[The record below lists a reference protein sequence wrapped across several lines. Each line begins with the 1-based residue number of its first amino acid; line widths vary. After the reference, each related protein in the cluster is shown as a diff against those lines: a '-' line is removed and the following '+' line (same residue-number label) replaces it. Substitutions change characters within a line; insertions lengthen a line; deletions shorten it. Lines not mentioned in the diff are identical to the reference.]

1 MERFLASRWTLLT
14 LIFFARIGVGFQFI
28 AVAALMSQLQ
38 NDLQLGYG
46 EIGLLL
52 GSFMITAIFLS
63 IPNSIVATFLGDRV
77 TLLGGLGA
85 LVIGGIILA
94 ESSNFSTALIGRL
107 FGGIGA
113 VFITVTGAK
122 VLTDRFAGKEI
133 ATAMSFLGVAWP
145 VGIALGLSVL
155 PFATQWQDW
164 RAAVYLTIVLPAVAA
179 VTLSIMPLTPEKASE
194 RGGEPASQFWKISR
208 REFRLVILGGLAW
221 TLMSSGGYVVFSSFA
236 PVYLAE
242 QGVTQAEAG
251 LMVSILSWLIIVTI
265 PLGGYLVDR
274 TGQGDKAIWIGCLV
288 AAAAIAMIP
297 VGGPIIVWIVLSAAL
312 GITVG
317 AVMALPS
324 EVLSTNS
331 RATGMGVF
339 YTLYYAGTAGLPALA
354 GWLHEITDN
363 VEAVIWFSAV
373 CLVLSPITLLAFRKL
388 QQRMAPGI

>member
-94 ESSNFSTALIGRL
+94 ESSDFSTALIGRL

-354 GWLHEITDN
+354 GWLHEITGN

>member
-94 ESSNFSTALIGRL
+94 ESSDFSTALVGRL

-179 VTLSIMPLTPEKASE
+179 VTLSIMPVTPEKASE

>member
-38 NDLQLGYG
+38 NDLQLDYG

-94 ESSNFSTALIGRL
+94 ESSDFSTALIGRL

-164 RAAVYLTIVLPAVAA
+164 RAAVYLTILLPAVAA

-194 RGGEPASQFWKISR
+194 PGGEPASQFWKIGR

-354 GWLHEITDN
+354 GWLHEITGN

>member
-94 ESSNFSTALIGRL
+94 ESSDFSTALVGRL

-324 EVLSTNS
+324 EVLSANS

-339 YTLYYAGTAGLPALA
+339 FTLYYAGTAGLPALA
-354 GWLHEITDN
+354 GWLHEITGN

-388 QQRMAPGI
+388 QQRMALGI

>member
-1 MERFLASRWTLLT
+1 MERFLASRWTLLS

-94 ESSNFSTALIGRL
+94 ESSDFSTALIGRL

-274 TGQGDKAIWIGCLV
+274 TGQGDKAIWIGCLA

>member
-52 GSFMITAIFLS
+52 GSFMFTAIFLS

-94 ESSNFSTALIGRL
+94 ESSDFSTALIGRL

-179 VTLSIMPLTPEKASE
+179 VTLSIMPVTPEKASE

-354 GWLHEITDN
+354 GWLHEITGN

>member
-94 ESSNFSTALIGRL
+94 ESSDFSTALIGRL

-164 RAAVYLTIVLPAVAA
+164 RAAVYLTIVLPVVAA

-354 GWLHEITDN
+354 GWLHEITGN

>member
-52 GSFMITAIFLS
+52 GSFMFTAIFLS

-94 ESSNFSTALIGRL
+94 ESSDFSTALVGRL

-179 VTLSIMPLTPEKASE
+179 VTLSIMPLTPENASE

-354 GWLHEITDN
+354 GWLHEITGN

>member
-52 GSFMITAIFLS
+52 GSFMFTAIFLS

-94 ESSNFSTALIGRL
+94 ESSDFSTALIGRL

-339 YTLYYAGTAGLPALA
+339 FTLYYAGTAGLPALA
-354 GWLHEITDN
+354 GWLHEITGN

-388 QQRMAPGI
+388 QQRMALGI

>member
-52 GSFMITAIFLS
+52 GSFMIAAIFLS

-94 ESSNFSTALIGRL
+94 ESSDFSTALIGRL

-354 GWLHEITDN
+354 GWLHEITGN

>member
-38 NDLQLGYG
+38 SDLQLGYG

-52 GSFMITAIFLS
+52 GSFMFTAIFLS

-94 ESSNFSTALIGRL
+94 ESSDFSTALIGRL

-122 VLTDRFAGKEI
+122 VLTDRFASKEI

-194 RGGEPASQFWKISR
+194 RGG
-208 REFRLVILGGLAW
+208 
-221 TLMSSGGYVVFSSFA
+221 
-236 PVYLAE
+236 
-242 QGVTQAEAG
+242 
-251 LMVSILSWLIIVTI
+251 
-265 PLGGYLVDR
+265 
-274 TGQGDKAIWIGCLV
+274 
-288 AAAAIAMIP
+288 
-297 VGGPIIVWIVLSAAL
+297 
-312 GITVG
+312 
-317 AVMALPS
+317 
-324 EVLSTNS
+324 
-331 RATGMGVF
+331 
-339 YTLYYAGTAGLPALA
+339 
-354 GWLHEITDN
+354 
-363 VEAVIWFSAV
+363 
-373 CLVLSPITLLAFRKL
+373 
-388 QQRMAPGI
+388 

>member
-38 NDLQLGYG
+38 NDLQLDYG

-94 ESSNFSTALIGRL
+94 ESSDFSTALIGRL

-354 GWLHEITDN
+354 GWLHEITGN

>member
-94 ESSNFSTALIGRL
+94 ESSDFSTALIGRL

-164 RAAVYLTIVLPAVAA
+164 RAAVYLTIVLPVVAA
-179 VTLSIMPLTPEKASE
+179 VTLSIMPLTPENASE

-354 GWLHEITDN
+354 GWLHEITGN

>member
-94 ESSNFSTALIGRL
+94 ESSDFSTALIGRL

-164 RAAVYLTIVLPAVAA
+164 RAAVYLTIVLPAVSA

-354 GWLHEITDN
+354 GWLHEITGN

>member
-52 GSFMITAIFLS
+52 GSFMITAILLS

-94 ESSNFSTALIGRL
+94 ESSDFSTALVGRL

-265 PLGGYLVDR
+265 PLGGYLVDQ
-274 TGQGDKAIWIGCLV
+274 TGQSDKAIWIGCLV

-354 GWLHEITDN
+354 GWLHEITGN

-388 QQRMAPGI
+388 QQRMALGI

>member
-1 MERFLASRWTLLT
+1 MERFLASRWSLLS

-38 NDLQLGYG
+38 NQLQLGYG

-52 GSFMITAIFLS
+52 GSFMFTAIFLS
-63 IPNSIVATFLGDRV
+63 LPNGVIAAFLGDRV
-77 TLLGGLGA
+77 TLLGGLCA
-85 LVIGGIILA
+85 LLIGGAILA
-94 ESSNFSTALIGRL
+94 ESSSFYAALAGRL

-122 VLTDRFAGKEI
+122 VLTDRFAGREI

-145 VGIALGLSVL
+145 LGIALGFSVL
-155 PFATQWQDW
+155 PVAAQWLGW
-164 RAAVYLTIVLPAVAA
+164 SGAVYLTIIPPAAAA
-179 VTLSIMPLTPEKASE
+179 VLIFIMPLATDKTLA
-194 RGGEPASQFWKISR
+194 GDGKPATRFWKISR
-208 REFRLVILGGLAW
+208 REFWLIILGGLAW
-221 TLMSSGGYVVFSSFA
+221 PLMSSGGYVVFSSFA
-236 PVYLAE
+236 PVYLAN
-242 QGVTQAEAG
+242 QGVAPAEAG

-274 TGQGDKAIWIGCLV
+274 TGKGDRAIWIGCLV

-297 VGGPIIVWIVLSAAL
+297 LGGPVVVWIVLSASL
-312 GITVG
+312 GLTVG

-324 EVLSTNS
+324 EVLSTAS

-354 GWLHEITDN
+354 GWLHEITGEVD
-363 VEAVIWFSAV
+363 AAIWFSAA
-373 CLVLSPITLLAFRKL
+373 CLALSPITLLAFRKL
-388 QQRMAPGI
+388 QQRMTPP

>member
-1 MERFLASRWTLLT
+1 
-14 LIFFARIGVGFQFI
+14 
-28 AVAALMSQLQ
+28 
-38 NDLQLGYG
+38 
-46 EIGLLL
+46 
-52 GSFMITAIFLS
+52 
-63 IPNSIVATFLGDRV
+63 
-77 TLLGGLGA
+77 
-85 LVIGGIILA
+85 
-94 ESSNFSTALIGRL
+94 
-107 FGGIGA
+107 
-113 VFITVTGAK
+113 
-122 VLTDRFAGKEI
+122 
-133 ATAMSFLGVAWP
+133 
-145 VGIALGLSVL
+145 
-155 PFATQWQDW
+155 
-164 RAAVYLTIVLPAVAA
+164 
-179 VTLSIMPLTPEKASE
+179 
-194 RGGEPASQFWKISR
+194 
-208 REFRLVILGGLAW
+208 
-221 TLMSSGGYVVFSSFA
+221 MSSGGYVVFSSFA

-265 PLGGYLVDR
+265 PLGGYLVDQ
-274 TGQGDKAIWIGCLV
+274 TGQSDKAIWIGCLV

-354 GWLHEITDN
+354 GWLHEITGN

>member
-38 NDLQLGYG
+38 NDLQLDYG

-94 ESSNFSTALIGRL
+94 ESSDFSTALIGRL

-164 RAAVYLTIVLPAVAA
+164 RAAVYLTIVLPVVAA

-354 GWLHEITDN
+354 GWLHEITGN

>member
-94 ESSNFSTALIGRL
+94 ESSDFSTALIGRL

-179 VTLSIMPLTPEKASE
+179 VTLSIMPLTLEKASD
-194 RGGEPASQFWKISR
+194 RGGEPAIQFWKISR

>member
-1 MERFLASRWTLLT
+1 MERFLASRWTLLS

-94 ESSNFSTALIGRL
+94 ESSDFSTALIGRL

-354 GWLHEITDN
+354 GWLHEITGN